1 MQLTESSYFS
11 PSASRQFMSA
21 SQLKSFL
28 DCPARTLAELNGT
41 YQRESTTA
49 LLVGSYVDSH
59 FSGTLEQFRATH
71 SEIYTNKGGL
81 RAEYQQAEEIIRYL
95 EADPLLMK
103 MLGGE
108 QQRIVTGEI
117 AGVQFKG
124 KLDCLLS
131 ADQCRAIAEIYPD
144 MAADL
149 MMADGCIVDLKC
161 MRSAE
166 AVWVD
171 GRGKLSFV
179 EAFRYDL
186 QLACYQR
193 LVGGKLPCF
202 LVVVTK
208 EKTPDKLLVKLPQ
221 YMLDAAMESVEELI
235 PQFQA
240 LKQGQGEARR
250 CEKCSYCLITKM
262 ISGAIDADELEGA
275 GL

>member
-1 MQLTESSYFS
+1 MTITDSNYFSTESSRAY
-11 PSASRQFMSA
+11 MSA
-21 SQLKSFL
+21 SQLKRFMECEAL
-28 DCPARTLAELNGT
+28 ALAELSGE
-41 YQRESTTA
+41 YKREETTA
-49 LLVGSYVDSH
+49 LLVGSYVDAH
-59 FSGTLEQFRATH
+59 FSGTLPQFQSTH
-71 SEIYTNKGGL
+71 PEIYTLKGGL
-81 RAEYQQAEEIIRYL
+81 RSEFGQAQDIIKYL
-95 EADPLLMK
+95 SADPLLMA

-108 QQRIVTGEI
+108 QQRIVTGTI
-117 AGVQFKG
+117 QGVPFKG

-131 ADQCRAIAEIYPD
+131 AEQCHAIAEDYPE

-149 MMADGCIVDLKC
+149 MMADGAIVDLKC

-221 YMLDAAMESVEELI
+221 YMLDAALESVAELI
-235 PQFQA
+235 PRYHA
-240 LKQGQGEARR
+240 LKQGQGEAVR
-250 CEKCSYCLITKM
+250 CGKCEWCRSVKM
-262 ISGAIDADELEGA
+262 ISKAVDADELEGS